1 MKSKGERKKIL
12 NYCKREIGI
21 RKKEYKKKAEQLSFL
36 LFQSSIKKQ
45 EKVCITMKIKGGQY
59 IS

>member
-21 RKKEYKKKAEQLSFL
+21 RKKEYKKRLSSYHSYYFKVL
-36 LFQSSIKKQ
+36 LKNKK
-45 EKVCITMKIKGGQY
+45 KCA
-59 IS
+59 